1 MFDLTNVPEHEYS
14 LLPKGVYSAYV
25 EKAEFKMSKNGSE
38 YLSLMWKLFDEHE
51 GRVVF
56 SNLNLMHSDAQ
67 VRNIALSTLKSM
79 LKASMID
86 KDTFNSKEDLVKTVL
101 DCRSLIKVDIK
112 ADQSVIKG
120 ADQNVIKGY
129 ESFLN
134 KEQAKE
140 LHKEIPF

>member
-101 DCRSLIKVDIK
+101 DCRSLIKVDVK
-112 ADQSVIKG
+112 